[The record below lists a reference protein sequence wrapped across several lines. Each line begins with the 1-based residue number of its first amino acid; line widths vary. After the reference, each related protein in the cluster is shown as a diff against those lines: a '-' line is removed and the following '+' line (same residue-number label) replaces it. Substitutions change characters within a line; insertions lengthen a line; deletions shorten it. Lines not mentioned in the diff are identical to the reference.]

1 MFTFRSISHLR
12 QIVPA
17 LVRTQGVSASSA
29 FFIES
34 IGVKWSANVINT
46 HNIELRRN
54 YAKNTSKQKE
64 KMRNKGFKFAN
75 FHLTD
80 EQLAAIV
87 NVDAYKKK
95 MQKCLDT
102 LEAEFI
108 KNLSLR
114 STTGSIDSLKV
125 KFEAEEHELQDI
137 GQIIRKNPK
146 TIVINMASF
155 PQMIPAALQAIAKSG
170 MNLNPQ
176 QDGTTIFIPV
186 PKVTKEHR
194 AVLAK
199 NAKALFIKCRDHI
212 KDAQN
217 EVLRKVKQNKE
228 ISEDENHSAQNQLT
242 EISTPYVEQAEK
254 MLETK
259 QKELLGN

>member
-1 MFTFRSISHLR
+1 MLSLRSFSRLR
-12 QIVPA
+12 SLVPSIVRNQA
-17 LVRTQGVSASSA
+17 ISSA
-29 FFIES
+29 FVIET
-34 IGVKWSANVINT
+34 IGVKCPTIASYAHHT
-46 HNIELRRN
+46 ELRRN
-54 YAKNTSKQKE
+54 YAKNVSKQKE

-80 EQLAAIV
+80 EQLSAIV
-87 NVDAYKKK
+87 NVDSYKKK
-95 MQKCLDT
+95 LQKAIDN

-114 STTGSIDSLKV
+114 STTGSIDTIKV
-125 KFEAEEHELQDI
+125 KYEAEEHELQDI
-137 GQIIRKNPK
+137 AQIIRKNPK
-146 TIVINMASF
+146 TIVVNMASF
-155 PQMIPAALQAIAKSG
+155 PQMIPAALLAIAKSG

-176 QDGTTIFIPV
+176 QEGTTIFIPV
-186 PKVTKEHR
+186 PKVTKDHR
-194 AVLAK
+194 LALAK

-217 EVLRKVKQNKE
+217 EVLRKVKRNTE
-228 ISEDENHSAQNQLT
+228 IPEDDNHSAQGQLT
-242 EISTPYVEQAEK
+242 QIADEYVAQAEK